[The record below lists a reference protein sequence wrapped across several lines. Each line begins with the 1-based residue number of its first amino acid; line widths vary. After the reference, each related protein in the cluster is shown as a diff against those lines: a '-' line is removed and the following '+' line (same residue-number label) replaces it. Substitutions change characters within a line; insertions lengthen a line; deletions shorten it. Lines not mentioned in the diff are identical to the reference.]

1 MTRLYTDADIGR
13 PFENAEGDK
22 PWRDQFMRD
31 YGRVIHSASFRRL
44 QGKTQVFPGHESDF
58 FRNRLT
64 HSLEVAQIA
73 EGIVDRLNHEDE
85 FFKSQPL
92 KSRLCATAALLH
104 DLGHPPFGHNGERAL
119 DEKML
124 EFGGFEGNAQ
134 TLRIVSHLEK
144 KEISGPKRYGLNL
157 TFRTLAAIL
166 KYDQV
171 IPKSREA
178 ESKVA
183 KGYYDSEADLVARIK
198 AEVTGDRVP
207 AVGDFKTVEC
217 ALMDLADDIAY
228 STFDLED
235 ALKVG
240 FLTPG
245 SILASS
251 KELLDQVARTVSEEL
266 KKTIKPEDVSAVFQ
280 ELFEEMI
287 GALLVENIEGGEP
300 KGLLVQDQALDVFAS
315 GERAS
320 LEFVGSGHLRTKM
333 SSKLVKDAI
342 EGILVEINE
351 DVPALTK
358 VRLNDDVRL
367 RVEVLKQYVYV
378 ATISTHRVKIAEYRG
393 TKMVHDIFDALSAKN
408 GYLLLPDDARHAHSQ
423 CGSKA
428 NKMRVICD
436 FIAGMTDRYASEF
449 YARLYSEAPQSM
461 FKPL

>member
-1 MTRLYTDADIGR
+1 MTSLYTDADQDRLLPSGD
-13 PFENAEGDK
+13 GDK
-22 PWRDQFMRD
+22 PWRDQYMRD
-31 YGRVIHSASFRRL
+31 YGRVVHSASFRRL

-85 FFKSQPL
+85 FFKKQPL
-92 KSRLCATAALLH
+92 RPRLCATAALMH

-119 DEKML
+119 DQKML

-144 KEISGPKRYGLNL
+144 KVIVDGHRHGLNL
-157 TFRTLAAIL
+157 TYRTLASIL
-166 KYDQV
+166 KYDEV
-171 IPKSREA
+171 IVGHRDA

-183 KGYYDSEADLVARIK
+183 KGYYECEAELVARIK
-198 AEVTGDRVP
+198 EKVTGGKVP
-207 AVGDFKTVEC
+207 PPGHFKTVEC

-235 ALKVG
+235 AVKVG

-245 SILASS
+245 FILASS
-251 KELLDQVARTVSEEL
+251 KEMLEEVARTVSREL
-266 KKTIKPEDVSAVFQ
+266 KRSISAADVLEVFQ

-287 GALLVENIEGGEP
+287 GTNLVE
-300 KGLLVQDQALDVFAS
+300 ALDQGDQEGVPSRERALEVFAG

-320 LEFVGSGHLRTKM
+320 LNFVGSSNLRTKM

-342 EGILVEINE
+342 EGVVVEVNE
-351 DVPALTK
+351 EVPALTK
-358 VRLNDDVRL
+358 VSLNNEAKL
-367 RVEVLKQYVYV
+367 RVEVLKQYVYI
-378 ATISTHRVKIAEYRG
+378 AAISTHRVKIAEYRG
-393 TKMVHDIFDALSAKN
+393 TKMIDSIFDALSGKK
-408 GYLLLPDDARHAHSQ
+408 GEMLLPDDVRYAHAECSGEPARR
-423 CGSKA
+423 
-428 NKMRVICD
+428 RVICD
-436 FIAGMTDRYASEF
+436 FIAGMTDRYAAEF
-449 YARLYSEAPQSM
+449 YARLHSEAPQSM